1 MSDVLSVANS
11 AVQTYEAALST
22 VSNNIANAT
31 TAGYSE
37 EQVNIVQ
44 GTPSVE
50 GTVVLGT
57 GASVASV
64 TRAYDAFA
72 SENVRNSNS
81 ELQTQNAMVN
91 YTNQVVNALGNS
103 TTGLT
108 TSMDSFFSA
117 VNQLSTSPAS
127 STYRSTLLGSA
138 SSMAS
143 NFNQVASQ
151 LSAIDTSSQQ
161 NIASDVSDINSIAT
175 ELAQVN
181 GQLTGEPSES
191 AQPPALLDQRDSL
204 LSQLSKY
211 ATVTTSFSNNGAVTV
226 SIGGSLSSG
235 VIVNGTSTTLVTQTA
250 NSENPPVISLGLSAN
265 GTTQP
270 LTGLSGGDLS
280 GLLTFRS
287 QVLSPAFGQI
297 NLLANTLA
305 TQVNQTQAQGIDLDG
320 NAGQALFT
328 TSDSGTGA
336 AANLQVAITNPNLI
350 AAASPFDVSASENN
364 PGTETASVSYQAP
377 TSSGPGTLS
386 QVLGNNADP
395 AAGVAVNVSN
405 DESPAAVTTIPAGT
419 QNAVIYLDNPGSNQ
433 QLQILTQN
441 GVQVTGSALT
451 STQQSNLLTTGQGFA
466 SGTTYNNQ
474 YLNTGYDGMAVFY
487 GAQASAQ
494 GTQTFQADGMPGTPT
509 LVPAQLTSSGISS
522 TLNSGSIAAGA
533 FTLNGVALPALTD
546 PSGGN
551 ITPAD
556 VVTWLNSAG
565 VSGVTAS
572 VDGAGQVQLTSA
584 NTSTP
589 IQLGFG
595 SGAQAGTPAQLAAL
609 GFRTAAYLSGTVSTN
624 LVVAVSGAGEGA
636 SVAASYN
643 GAATDPVTAL
653 RDNPST
659 VSFFDTA
666 QSSGPLPASGLNGGN
681 AFVLD
686 VTSGSPAT
694 TTPVSVAANEDTPQG
709 VAAAINAAG
718 LGVNATVSA
727 TGDASKPYQI
737 TLTSTVTAPAS
748 PSAFS
753 VSLDAANPTLS
764 GGSLN
769 FNGVSGAAL
778 GYVITDNGTGTNLA
792 AGTIPGGQTSP
803 SISYNGL
810 TLQFTGMPVGG
821 DSFGISGDQGG
832 SGNNQNALSMASLAS
847 ANLVNGN
854 QTLDSA
860 YTTYV
865 NDVGNTASQATI
877 AQTALTVVNNQATTT
892 QSSVS
897 GVSLDTE
904 ASNLIKYQQA
914 YEAAAKVIQTASQLF
929 SDIYGITSA

>member
-441 GVQVTGSALT
+441 GVQVTGPDLHPAKQFAHNRARLCQWHHL
-451 STQQSNLLTTGQGFA
+451 QQPVFEYRLRRHGRFLWRASQRAGHPNLSSRWHARNPHPGSCTTDQQWHQLDLEFWQHCGWCLYPERGGFA
-466 SGTTYNNQ
+466 RIDRPQRWQHHTGRCGDLVEQRGCVGGHGLSGWC
-474 YLNTGYDGMAVFY
+474 
-487 GAQASAQ
+487 GA
-494 GTQTFQADGMPGTPT
+494 
-509 LVPAQLTSSGISS
+509 
-522 TLNSGSIAAGA
+522 GSIDQRQHQY
-533 FTLNGVALPALTD
+533 TD
-546 PSGGN
+546 PAGFWFRSASRHPGAIGRLGFSNRCLFERHGPHQSGGC
-551 ITPAD
+551 
-556 VVTWLNSAG
+556 
-565 VSGVTAS
+565 
-572 VDGAGQVQLTSA
+572 GQWRRGGGFCCGELQRGSHRSSHCFARQPQHRQL
-584 NTSTP
+584 
-589 IQLGFG
+589 L
-595 SGAQAGTPAQLAAL
+595 
-609 GFRTAAYLSGTVSTN
+609 
-624 LVVAVSGAGEGA
+624 
-636 SVAASYN
+636 
-643 GAATDPVTAL
+643 
-653 RDNPST
+653 
-659 VSFFDTA
+659 
-666 QSSGPLPASGLNGGN
+666 
-681 AFVLD
+681 
-686 VTSGSPAT
+686 
-694 TTPVSVAANEDTPQG
+694 
-709 VAAAINAAG
+709 
-718 LGVNATVSA
+718 
-727 TGDASKPYQI
+727 
-737 TLTSTVTAPAS
+737 
-748 PSAFS
+748 
-753 VSLDAANPTLS
+753 
-764 GGSLN
+764 
-769 FNGVSGAAL
+769 
-778 GYVITDNGTGTNLA
+778 
-792 AGTIPGGQTSP
+792 
-803 SISYNGL
+803 
-810 TLQFTGMPVGG
+810 
-821 DSFGISGDQGG
+821 
-832 SGNNQNALSMASLAS
+832 
-847 ANLVNGN
+847 
-854 QTLDSA
+854 
-860 YTTYV
+860 
-865 NDVGNTASQATI
+865 
-877 AQTALTVVNNQATTT
+877 
-892 QSSVS
+892 
-897 GVSLDTE
+897 
-904 ASNLIKYQQA
+904 
-914 YEAAAKVIQTASQLF
+914 
-929 SDIYGITSA
+929 